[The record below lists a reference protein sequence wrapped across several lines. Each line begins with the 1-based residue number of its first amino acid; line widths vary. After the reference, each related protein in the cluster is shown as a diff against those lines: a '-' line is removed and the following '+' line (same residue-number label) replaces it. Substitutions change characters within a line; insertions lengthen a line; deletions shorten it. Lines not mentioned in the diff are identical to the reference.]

1 MFSVNEYYRLNRMA
15 IKTTRH
21 IQRFEALEDARTCAD
36 TAYREISRIPESEAV
51 WVGVLDE
58 SKEAIV
64 YSQPEKPSS
73 ETMP

>member
-1 MFSVNEYYRLNRMA
+1 MFSVSEYYRYNRICA
-15 IKTTRH
+15 KTTRH

-58 SKEAIV
+58 TKNRIV
-64 YSQPEKPSS
+64 YSQPEEPSAK
-73 ETMP
+73 TK